1 MSAAKVTRKSTSAR
15 KVAAGQAKARKVKA
29 AKEKTGSLLG
39 NALALVPLSDE
50 QLQRIAIV
58 GIMGIVAVAAVVA
71 ADVAGLPA
79 MAQARFSEAA
89 AMAGFEVQRVE
100 VRGVKQLNELKVY
113 ERALAQRNRSM
124 PEVDVQGLRQQLLEL
139 SWVDD
144 ARVSRQL
151 PDTLVIDVVER
162 KPVAVLRKADGMV
175 LIDAEGHELEA
186 VPQERAQGKLV
197 LSGQGANLRI
207 HDLTALLEAAPA
219 VKPQLQEAGWVG
231 NRRWNLT
238 FKTGQ
243 ILALPE
249 GARESAHALMTFAR
263 LDGANRLIGGKVAAF
278 DMRTNGRIYFRVP
291 GRSEPPKES
300 AAKSAPAEK
309 AAASEQPKS
318 EQEKD

>member
-1 MSAAKVTRKSTSAR
+1 MSAARVSRKSTSAR
-15 KVAAGQAKARKVKA
+15 KVAAGQANARRVKA
-29 AKEKTGSLLG
+29 AKEKTGSLIG
-39 NALALVPLSDE
+39 NALSLVPLSEE

-58 GIMGIVAVAAVVA
+58 GILGVVAVGVVVA
-71 ADVAGLPA
+71 ADVAGLPV
-79 MAQARFSEAA
+79 MAQAKFSDAA
-89 AMAGFEVQRVE
+89 ASAGFEVHRVE

-124 PEVDVQGLRQQLLEL
+124 PEVDIQGLRQQLLEL

-162 KPVAVLRKADGMV
+162 KPVAVLRKPDAFV

-186 VPQERAQGKLV
+186 VPQERARGKLV

-207 HDLTALLEAAPA
+207 HDLTALLDAAPA

-249 GARESAHALMTFAR
+249 GDQQSAHALMTFAR

-278 DMRTNGRIYFRVP
+278 DMRTTGRIYFRVP
-291 GRSEPPKES
+291 GRSEQPKES
-300 AAKSAPAEK
+300 ADK
-309 AAASEQPKS
+309 PKS
-318 EQEKD
+318 EEEKN

>member
-1 MSAAKVTRKSTSAR
+1 MSAAKVSRKSTSVR

-29 AKEKTGSLLG
+29 AREKTGSLIG
-39 NALALVPLSDE
+39 NALALVPLSED

-58 GIMGIVAVAAVVA
+58 GILGIAAVAVVVA
-71 ADVAGLPA
+71 ADMAGLPE
-79 MAQARFSEAA
+79 MARAKYSDVAA
-89 AMAGFEVQRVE
+89 AAGFEVQRVE

-124 PEVDVQGLRQQLLEL
+124 PEVDVEGLRQQLLEL

-162 KPVAVLRKADGMV
+162 KPVAVLRKAGSLV

-186 VPQERAQGKLV
+186 ISAERAKGKLV

-207 HDLTALLEAAPA
+207 HALTKLMEAAPA

-249 GARESAHALMTFAR
+249 GEQASAHALMTFAR

-278 DMRTNGRIYFRVP
+278 DMRTNGRIYFRIP
-291 GRSEPPKES
+291 GRSEQPKENTE
-300 AAKSAPAEK
+300 KSSTRE
-309 AAASEQPKS
+309 
-318 EQEKD
+318 EKD

>member
-15 KVAAGQAKARKVKA
+15 KVAAGQAKARRVKA
-29 AKEKTGSLLG
+29 ARDKTGSLVG
-39 NALALVPLSDE
+39 NALALVPLSED
-50 QLQRIAIV
+50 QLQRMAIV
-58 GIMGIVAVAAVVA
+58 GILGLGAVAVIVA
-71 ADVAGLPA
+71 ADVAGVPA
-79 MAQARFSEAA
+79 MARAKFAEAA
-89 AMAGFEVQRVE
+89 SSAGFEVQRVE

-124 PEVDVQGLRQQLLEL
+124 PEVDIEGLRQQLLEL
-139 SWVDD
+139 SWVED

-162 KPVAVLRKADGMV
+162 KPVAVLRKPDALV

-186 VPQERAQGKLV
+186 VPEERARGKLI

-207 HDLTALLEAAPA
+207 HALTALLDAAPA

-249 GARESAHALMTFAR
+249 GERESAHALMTFAR

-278 DMRTNGRIYFRVP
+278 DMRTAGRIYFRVP
-291 GRSEPPKES
+291 GRSDQPKDS
-300 AAKSAPAEK
+300 ADK
-309 AAASEQPKS
+309 PKS
-318 EQEKD
+318 EQEQD